1 MACIISWDWKVTDK
15 AVKHIDLHE
24 IWSPTP
30 AKKIVENDDERV
42 CDQDE

>member
-15 AVKHIDLHE
+15 AVKRIDLYE

-30 AKKIVENDDERV
+30 TKKIVENDDERV